1 MCGIAGIFGKAD
13 PSTVEVMLHRIAYRG
28 PDDEFLVSGPRFTLG
43 ARRLSIIDVEG
54 GRQPL
59 SNETGTVWA
68 AQNGELYN
76 HDELRASLRADG
88 HAFRSRCDTEIIPHL
103 YEDWGAEFPSRLLG
117 MFAIAVWDDAR
128 ECGLLARDH
137 TGKKPLYYLERPG
150 ALYFAS
156 EIKCL
161 LAVRDYERR
170 LNPVAI
176 HHFLSYKHVPE
187 PDTAFE
193 GIKSLGPA
201 QTLTWSA
208 RDGIKVSTYW
218 SLDWTPDPAWDR
230 MDEEEIALR
239 VAASLKEGVRRRLLS
254 DVPIGF
260 YLSGGVDSSF
270 STALAATLSPGRIK
284 TFTLTYDS
292 DSTTPGKDED
302 QRWARAVAEQY
313 GTEHHEERLSAGSFA
328 EEFPRVLRHFDQPF
342 SGVVSP
348 YFLSRLIGRHV
359 RVALSGDG
367 ADELFGS
374 YLSHRLA
381 PVIAEYVERGPAV
394 LDRPSFT
401 DNRKLVEAIADR
413 DPAKWRARL
422 AVFSEAEKHDLYLP
436 AFAAAVGAVS
446 SDAHLADYFARGT
459 AADPLNRVLEAEF
472 RGIFP
477 DQVLAFVDRL
487 SMAHS
492 LETRTAYLDREFV
505 ELAASLP
512 GRLKIRD
519 GENKHILKR
528 AAMPYL
534 PGELIRRPKEG
545 FVMPVNQWLMSDFG
559 GFTGRVLHPERLRA
573 AGMVRPEAVTAL
585 VARFQGGDTS
595 LANRVLSLIALHV
608 WWEDYLGE
616 GRVY

>member
-1 MCGIAGIFGKAD
+1 MCGIAGVFGKSD
-13 PSTVEVMLHRIAYRG
+13 PATVEVMLRRIAYRG
-28 PDDEFLVSGPRFTLG
+28 PDDEFLVSSPRFTLG
-43 ARRLSIIDVEG
+43 ARRLSILDVEG

-59 SNETGTVWA
+59 SNEAGTVWA
-68 AQNGELYN
+68 VQNGELYN
-76 HDELRASLRADG
+76 FPELRPALEAKG
-88 HAFRSRCDTEIIPHL
+88 HQFRTRTDTEVIPHL

-117 MFAIAVWDDAR
+117 MFALAVWDDTR

-156 EIKCL
+156 EIKGL

-170 LNPVAI
+170 LNAAAI

-193 GIKSLGPA
+193 GIKSLRPA
-201 QTLTWSA
+201 QALTWSA
-208 RDGIKVSTYW
+208 REGVRISTYW
-218 SLDWTPDPAWDR
+218 SLSWAPDPAWDR
-230 MDEEEIALR
+230 TDEREIAER
-239 VAASLKEGVRRRLLS
+239 VAAALTKGVRRRLLS

-260 YLSGGVDSSF
+260 YLSGGMDSSL

-284 TFTLTYDS
+284 TFTLTYDAA
-292 DSTTPGKDED
+292 STTPGKDED
-302 QRWARAVAEQY
+302 QRWAHAVARQY

-328 EEFPRVLRHFDQPF
+328 DEFPRVLRHFDQPF

-381 PVIAEYVERGPAV
+381 PVIDDYLTRGPSV
-394 LDRPSFT
+394 LEQPWFRDDR
-401 DNRKLVEAIADR
+401 RLVEAIADR
-413 DPAKWRARL
+413 EPARWRARL
-422 AVFSEAEKHDLYLP
+422 AVFSEAEKHELYTP
-436 AFAAAVGAVS
+436 VFTAAVGAAS
-446 SDAHLADYFARGT
+446 SDAHLSGYFARGT
-459 AADPLNRVLEAEF
+459 AGDPLNQVLEAEF

-512 GRLKIRD
+512 GRLKMRD
-519 GENKHILKR
+519 GENKYILKR
-528 AAMPYL
+528 AAAPYL
-534 PGELIRRPKEG
+534 PAPLINRSKEG
-545 FVMPVNQWLMSDFG
+545 FVMPVNQWLMSGLSDF
-559 GFTGRVLHPERLRA
+559 TARVLRPERVRA
-573 AGMVRPEAVTAL
+573 AGMIRPDAATSL
-585 VARFQGGDTS
+585 VARFRGGETA

-616 GRVY
+616 HRVY

>member
-1 MCGIAGIFGKAD
+1 VCGIAGVFGKAD
-13 PSTVEVMLHRIAYRG
+13 PATVEMMLRRIAYRG

-76 HDELRASLRADG
+76 FPELRPALEAKG
-88 HAFRSRCDTEIIPHL
+88 HRFRTRSDTEIIPHL

-137 TGKKPLYYLERPG
+137 TGKKPLYYLPRPG

-170 LNPVAI
+170 LNPVAV
-176 HHFLSYKHVPE
+176 HHFLSYKHVPD

-193 GIKSLGPA
+193 GIQSLGPA
-201 QTLTWSA
+201 QTLSWSA
-208 RDGIKVSTYW
+208 RDGVRVSTYW
-218 SLDWTPDPAWDR
+218 SLDWAPDPDWDR

-302 QRWARAVAEQY
+302 QRWARAVARQY

-381 PVIAEYVERGPAV
+381 PVIAEYLERGAAV
-394 LDRPSFT
+394 LDRPSFR

-422 AVFSEAEKHDLYLP
+422 AVFSEAEKCLLYTP
-436 AFAAAVGAVS
+436 DFAAAVGAAS
-446 SDAHLADYFARGT
+446 SDAHLAGYFARGT
-459 AADPLNRVLEAEF
+459 AADPLNRILEAEF

-492 LETRTAYLDREFV
+492 LETRTAYLDRDFV

-519 GENKHILKR
+519 GENKYILKH

-534 PGELIRRPKEG
+534 PAALISRPKEG
-545 FVMPVNQWLMSDFG
+545 FVMPVNQWLMSDSG
-559 GFTGRVLHPERLRA
+559 GFTGRVLHPDRVRA
-573 AGMVRPEAVTAL
+573 AAMVRPAAVEAL

-616 GRVY
+616 SRVY

>member
-1 MCGIAGIFGKAD
+1 MCGIAGVFGKAD
-13 PSTVEVMLHRIAYRG
+13 PATVEVMLRRIPYRG
-28 PDDEFLVSGPRFTLG
+28 PDDEFLVSGPHFTLG

-68 AQNGELYN
+68 VQNGELYN
-76 HDELRASLRADG
+76 FPELRPALEAKGHRLRTRG
-88 HAFRSRCDTEIIPHL
+88 DTEIIPHL

-137 TGKKPLYYLERPG
+137 TRSRLLPRAAGR
-150 ALYFAS
+150 LYFAS

-170 LNPVAI
+170 LNPVAV
-176 HHFLSYKHVPE
+176 HHFLSYKHVPD
-187 PDTAFE
+187 PATAFE

-201 QTLTWSA
+201 QTLAWTA
-208 RDGIKVSTYW
+208 REGAKVSTYW
-218 SLDWTPDPAWDR
+218 TLSWATDPAWER
-230 MDEEEIALR
+230 MDEQEISLR
-239 VAASLKEGVRRRLLS
+239 LAASLCEGVRRRLLS

-260 YLSGGVDSSF
+260 YLSGGVDSSL
-270 STALAATLSPGRIK
+270 STAMAATLSPGRIK

-302 QRWARAVAEQY
+302 QRWARAVAVQY

-328 EEFPRVLRHFDQPF
+328 EEFPRILRHFDQPF

-381 PVIAEYVERGPAV
+381 PVIAEYVAHGPAV
-394 LDRPSFT
+394 FDRPWFRDS
-401 DNRKLVEAIADR
+401 RKLVEAIADR
-413 DPAKWRARL
+413 DPARWRARL
-422 AVFSEAEKHDLYLP
+422 AVFSEAEKRELYTP
-436 AFAAAVGAVS
+436 AFGAAVGAAS
-446 SDAHLADYFARGT
+446 SDAHLAAYFARST
-459 AADPLNRVLEAEF
+459 AGDPLNRILEAEF

-492 LETRTAYLDREFV
+492 LRRARPTSTASSSSWPPPCRAGSRSGTART
-505 ELAASLP
+505 S
-512 GRLKIRD
+512 
-519 GENKHILKR
+519 
-528 AAMPYL
+528 
-534 PGELIRRPKEG
+534 
-545 FVMPVNQWLMSDFG
+545 
-559 GFTGRVLHPERLRA
+559 
-573 AGMVRPEAVTAL
+573 
-585 VARFQGGDTS
+585 TS
-595 LANRVLSLIALHV
+595 
-608 WWEDYLGE
+608 
-616 GRVY
+616 

>member
-1 MCGIAGIFGKAD
+1 MASSTTS
-13 PSTVEVMLHRIAYRG
+13 PSSA
-28 PDDEFLVSGPRFTLG
+28 P
-43 ARRLSIIDVEG
+43 
-54 GRQPL
+54 
-59 SNETGTVWA
+59 
-68 AQNGELYN
+68 
-76 HDELRASLRADG
+76 
-88 HAFRSRCDTEIIPHL
+88 RSRPRATASAP
-103 YEDWGAEFPSRLLG
+103 GRTPRSSR
-117 MFAIAVWDDAR
+117 IDAR

-137 TGKKPLYYLERPG
+137 TGKKPLYYLPRPG

-170 LNPVAI
+170 LNPVAV
-176 HHFLSYKHVPE
+176 HHFLSYKHVPD

-193 GIKSLGPA
+193 GIQSLGPA
-201 QTLTWSA
+201 QTLSWSA
-208 RDGIKVSTYW
+208 RDGVRVSTYW
-218 SLDWTPDPAWDR
+218 SLDWAPDPDWDR

-302 QRWARAVAEQY
+302 QRWARAVARQY

-381 PVIAEYVERGPAV
+381 PVIAEYLERGAAV
-394 LDRPSFT
+394 LDRPSFR

-422 AVFSEAEKHDLYLP
+422 AVFSEAEKCLLYTP
-436 AFAAAVGAVS
+436 DFAAAVGAAS
-446 SDAHLADYFARGT
+446 SDAHLAGYFARGT
-459 AADPLNRVLEAEF
+459 AADPLNRILEAEF

-492 LETRTAYLDREFV
+492 LETRTAYLDRDFV

-519 GENKHILKR
+519 GENKYILKH

-534 PGELIRRPKEG
+534 PAALISRPKEG
-545 FVMPVNQWLMSDFG
+545 FVMPVNQWLMSDSG
-559 GFTGRVLHPERLRA
+559 GFTGRVLHPDRVRA
-573 AGMVRPEAVTAL
+573 AAMVRPAAVEAL

-616 GRVY
+616 SRVY

>member
-1 MCGIAGIFGKAD
+1 VCGIAGVFGKAG
-13 PSTVEVMLHRIAYRG
+13 PATVEVMLRRITYRG
-28 PDDEFLVSGPRFTLG
+28 PDDEFFVSGSRFTLG
-43 ARRLSIIDVEG
+43 ARRLSILDVEG

-76 HDELRASLRADG
+76 FPELRAALEAKGHRLRT
-88 HAFRSRCDTEIIPHL
+88 RNDTEIIPHL
-103 YEDWGAEFPSRLLG
+103 YEDWGAAFPSRLLG
-117 MFAIAVWDDAR
+117 MFAIALWDDAR

-150 ALYFAS
+150 CLYFAS

-170 LNPVAI
+170 LNPVAV
-176 HHFLSYKHVPE
+176 HHFLSYKHVPG

-193 GIKSLGPA
+193 GIMSLGPA

-208 RDGIKVSTYW
+208 REGVKVSSYW
-218 SLDWTPDPAWDR
+218 SLRWSPDPAWDR
-230 MDEEEIALR
+230 MDEPEIAQR
-239 VAASLKEGVRRRLLS
+239 VAAALTEGVRRRLLS

-260 YLSGGVDSSF
+260 YLSGGIDSSL
-270 STALAATLSPGRIK
+270 STALAATVSPGRIK
-284 TFTLTYDS
+284 TFTLTYDP
-292 DSTTPGKDED
+292 DSTTPGKEED

-313 GTEHHEERLSAGSFA
+313 GTEHHEERLSLGSFA
-328 EEFPRVLRHFDQPF
+328 EEFPEILRHFDQPF

-381 PVIAEYVERGPAV
+381 PVIADYVEGGPSV
-394 LDRPSFT
+394 LDRPGFLDS
-401 DNRKLVEAIADR
+401 RALVEAIADR

-422 AVFSEAEKHDLYLP
+422 AVFTEGEKRGLYTE
-436 AFAAAVGAVS
+436 AFAAAVAATS
-446 SDAHLADYFARGT
+446 SDDHLAAYFAHPT

-477 DQVLAFVDRL
+477 DQVLTFVDRL

-519 GENKHILKR
+519 GESKYILKR
-528 AAMPYL
+528 AASPYL
-534 PGELIRRPKEG
+534 PGPLIHRPKEG
-545 FVMPVNQWLMSDFG
+545 FVMPVNQWLMG
-559 GFTGRVLHPERLRA
+559 GLGDFTGRVLHPERVSA
-573 AGMVRPEAVTAL
+573 AGIVKPEAAATL
-585 VARFQGGDTS
+585 VARLRAGETS

-608 WWEDYLGE
+608 WWEDYFGE
-616 GRVY
+616 DRVY

>member
-1 MCGIAGIFGKAD
+1 MCGIAGVFGKAD
-13 PSTVEVMLHRIAYRG
+13 PATVAEMLRRIAYRG

-59 SNETGTVWA
+59 SNETGAVWA

-76 HDELRASLRADG
+76 FPELRPALEAKG
-88 HAFRSRCDTEIIPHL
+88 HRFRTRSDTEIIPHL

-137 TGKKPLYYLERPG
+137 TGKKPLYYLERTG

-170 LNPVAI
+170 PNPAAI
-176 HHFLSYKHVPE
+176 HHFLSYKHVPD

-218 SLDWTPDPAWDR
+218 TLDWTPDPAWDR
-230 MDEEEIALR
+230 MDQEEIALR

-292 DSTTPGKDED
+292 ESTTPGKDED
-302 QRWARAVAEQY
+302 QRWARAVARQY

-328 EEFPRVLRHFDQPF
+328 EEFPKILSHFDQPF

-381 PVIAEYVERGPAV
+381 PVIAEYVEHGASV
-394 LDRPSFT
+394 LHRPSFR
-401 DNRKLVEAIADR
+401 DNRKLVETIADR

-422 AVFSEAEKHDLYLP
+422 AVFSETEKRDLYTRD
-436 AFAAAVGAVS
+436 FAAAVGAVS
-446 SDAHLADYFARGT
+446 SDAHLAGYFARASAT
-459 AADPLNRVLEAEF
+459 DPLNRILEAEF
-472 RGIFP
+472 RGVFP

-519 GENKHILKR
+519 GENKYILKR

-534 PGELIRRPKEG
+534 PAELIGRPKEG
-545 FVMPVNQWLMSDFG
+545 FVMPVNQWLMSDSG
-559 GFTGRVLHPERLRA
+559 GVTGRVLHPDRVRA
-573 AGMVRPEAVTAL
+573 AGMVRPEAVAAL
-585 VARFQGGDTS
+585 VARFQGGAAS

-616 GRVY
+616 GRIY

>member
-1 MCGIAGIFGKAD
+1 MCGIAGVFGKAD
-13 PSTVEVMLHRIAYRG
+13 PATVAEMLRRIAYRG

-76 HDELRASLRADG
+76 FPELRPALETKG
-88 HAFRSRCDTEIIPHL
+88 HRFRTRSDTEIIPHL

-117 MFAIAVWDDAR
+117 MFGIAVWDDAR

-137 TGKKPLYYLERPG
+137 TGKKPIYYLERPG

-161 LAVRDYERR
+161 LAVRDYQRR
-170 LNPVAI
+170 LNPSAI
-176 HHFLSYKHVPE
+176 HHFLSYKHVPD

-201 QTLTWSA
+201 QTLQWSA
-208 RDGIKVSTYW
+208 RDGVKVSTYW
-218 SLDWTPDPAWDR
+218 APSWAPDLAWDR

-292 DSTTPGKDED
+292 ESTTPGKDED
-302 QRWARAVAEQY
+302 QRWARAVARQY

-328 EEFPRVLRHFDQPF
+328 EEFPKILNHFDQPF

-381 PVIAEYVERGPAV
+381 PVIAEYVERGASV
-394 LDRPSFT
+394 LDRPSFR
-401 DNRKLVEAIADR
+401 DNRKLVETIADR

-422 AVFSEAEKHDLYLP
+422 AVFSEAEKRDVYTRD
-436 AFAAAVGAVS
+436 FAAAVGAVS
-446 SDAHLADYFARGT
+446 SDAHLAGYFARASAT
-459 AADPLNRVLEAEF
+459 DPLNRILEAEF

-519 GENKHILKR
+519 GENKYILKR

-534 PGELIRRPKEG
+534 PAELISRPKEG
-545 FVMPVNQWLMSDFG
+545 FVMPVNQWLMSDSG
-559 GFTGRVLHPERLRA
+559 GVTGRVLHPDRVRA
-573 AGMVRPEAVTAL
+573 AGMVRPEAVAAL
-585 VARFQGGDTS
+585 VARFQGGEAS

-616 GRVY
+616 SRIY

>member
-1 MCGIAGIFGKAD
+1 MCGVAGVFGRSD
-13 PSTVEVMLHRIAYRG
+13 PSTVEVMLRRITYRG

-59 SNETGTVWA
+59 SNETGSVWA

-76 HDELRASLRADG
+76 FPELRPALEAKG
-88 HAFRSRCDTEIIPHL
+88 HHFRTRSDTEIIPHL

-117 MFAIAVWDDAR
+117 MFAIAVWDDER
-128 ECGLLARDH
+128 GCGLLARDH

-170 LNPVAI
+170 LNPAAV
-176 HHFLSYKHVPE
+176 HHFLSYKHVPG
-187 PDTAFE
+187 PDTAFD

-208 RDGIKVSTYW
+208 REGSRVSTYW
-218 SLDWTPDPAWDR
+218 SLSWAPDPAWDR
-230 MDEEEIALR
+230 MDEVEVAER
-239 VAASLKEGVRRRLLS
+239 VAAALKEGVRRRLLS

-260 YLSGGVDSSF
+260 YLSGGVDSSL

-284 TFTLTYDS
+284 TFTLTYDAA
-292 DSTTPGKDED
+292 STTPGKDED
-302 QRWARAVAEQY
+302 QRWARTVAQQY

-328 EEFPRVLRHFDQPF
+328 DEFPRILRHFDQPF

-381 PVIAEYVERGPAV
+381 PVIADYVARGPAV
-394 LDRPSFT
+394 LEQPWFR
-401 DNRKLVEAIADR
+401 DNPRLVEAIADP
-413 DPAKWRARL
+413 DPARWRARL
-422 AVFSEAEKHDLYLP
+422 AVFSEVEKRELYTP
-436 AFAAAVGAVS
+436 EFAAAVGAAS
-446 SDAHLADYFARGT
+446 SDTHLAGYFAQGT
-459 AADPLNRVLEAEF
+459 AGDPVNRILEAEF

-519 GENKHILKR
+519 GENKYILKR
-528 AAMPYL
+528 AAAPYL
-534 PGELIRRPKEG
+534 PAPLIDRPKEG
-545 FVMPVNQWLMSDFG
+545 FVMPVNQWLMSG
-559 GFTGRVLHPERLRA
+559 LGEFTARVLHPERVLA
-573 AGMVRPEAVTAL
+573 AGMVRPDTATAL
-585 VARFQGGDTS
+585 VARFRGGDTT

-616 GRVY
+616 HRVY

>member
-1 MCGIAGIFGKAD
+1 
-13 PSTVEVMLHRIAYRG
+13 MLHRIAYRG

-76 HDELRASLRADG
+76 FPELRPALEAKG
-88 HAFRSRCDTEIIPHL
+88 HRFRTRSDTEIIPHL

-230 MDEEEIALR
+230 MDEEEIVLR

-260 YLSGGVDSSF
+260 YLSGGGDSSF

-313 GTEHHEERLSAGSFA
+313 GTEHHEERLSAGQ
-328 EEFPRVLRHFDQPF
+328 LRR
-342 SGVVSP
+342 GVPQGPSP
-348 YFLSRLIGRHV
+348 LRPAVFRRGL
-359 RVALSGDG
+359 AL
-367 ADELFGS
+367 LP
-374 YLSHRLA
+374 LA
-381 PVIAEYVERGPAV
+381 PHRAPRPRRAVGRRRRRAVRQLPLSPAGPGHRRVCRARARRPRPPVVHGRSKARRGHRGPGPGKVA
-394 LDRPSFT
+394 
-401 DNRKLVEAIADR
+401 
-413 DPAKWRARL
+413 RAARRSL
-422 AVFSEAEKHDLYLP
+422 EAEKHDLYMP
-436 AFAAAVGAVS
+436 AFAAAVGAAS
-446 SDAHLADYFARGT
+446 SDAHLAGYFARGS

-545 FVMPVNQWLMSDFG
+545 FVMPVNRWLMSDFG

-585 VARFQGGDTS
+585 VARFQSGDTS

-616 GRVY
+616 GRIY

>member
-1 MCGIAGIFGKAD
+1 MCGIAGVFGRSD
-13 PSTVEVMLHRIAYRG
+13 PATVEVMLRRIAYRG

-43 ARRLSIIDVEG
+43 ARRLSILDPEG

-59 SNETGTVWA
+59 SNEMGNVWA
-68 AQNGELYN
+68 VQNGELYN
-76 HDELRASLRADG
+76 FPELRPALEAKG
-88 HAFRSRCDTEIIPHL
+88 HRFRNRGDTEIIPHM

-117 MFAIAVWDDAR
+117 MFAIAVWDDVR

-137 TGKKPLYYLERPG
+137 TGKKPVYYLALPS

-156 EIKCL
+156 EIKSL

-201 QTLTWSA
+201 QTLSWSA
-208 RDGIKVSTYW
+208 RDGVKISTYW
-218 SLDWTPDPAWDR
+218 SLSWKPDPLWDR
-230 MDEEEIALR
+230 MDEREIAER

-260 YLSGGVDSSF
+260 YLSGGLDSSF
-270 STALAATLSPGRIK
+270 STALAATLSPGKIK
-284 TFTLTYDS
+284 TFTLTYDA
-292 DSTTPGKDED
+292 DSTTRGKDED

-313 GTEHHEERLSAGSFA
+313 GTEHHEERLSAGNFA
-328 EEFPRVLRHFDQPF
+328 EEFPLILRHFDQPF

-381 PVIAEYVERGPAV
+381 PVIADYIERGPAV
-394 LDRPSFT
+394 LDQPWFR
-401 DNRKLVEAIADR
+401 DNRKVVETIADR
-413 DPAKWRARL
+413 DPARWRARL
-422 AVFSEAEKHDLYLP
+422 AVFSETEKRDLYTP
-436 AFAAAVGAVS
+436 GFASAVGAAS
-446 SDAHLADYFARGT
+446 SDAHLAGYFARGT
-459 AADPLNRVLEAEF
+459 AQDPLNRVLEAEF

-505 ELAASLP
+505 ELVASLP
-512 GRLKIRD
+512 GRLKIWQ
-519 GENKHILKR
+519 GENKYVLKR
-528 AAMPYL
+528 AALPYL
-534 PGELIRRPKEG
+534 PATLIRRPKEG
-545 FVMPVNQWLMSDFG
+545 FVMPVNQWLMRGLGD
-559 GFTGRVLHPERLRA
+559 FTGRALHPSRVRE
-573 AGMVRPEAVTAL
+573 AGIVRPEASAAL
-585 VARFQGGDTS
+585 VERFQEGDGS

-608 WWEDYLGE
+608 WWDDYLGAR
-616 GRVY
+616 RVY

>member
-1 MCGIAGIFGKAD
+1 MCGIAGVFGKAD
-13 PSTVEVMLHRIAYRG
+13 PATVGEMLRRIAYRG

-76 HDELRASLRADG
+76 FPELRPALEAKG
-88 HAFRSRCDTEIIPHL
+88 HRFRTRSDTEIIPHL

-117 MFAIAVWDDAR
+117 MFGIAVWDDAR
-128 ECGLLARDH
+128 GCGLLARDH
-137 TGKKPLYYLERPG
+137 TGKKPIYYLERPG
-150 ALYFAS
+150 ALYFGS

-161 LAVRDYERR
+161 LAVREYERR
-170 LNPVAI
+170 LNPAAI
-176 HHFLSYKHVPE
+176 HHFLSYKHVPD
-187 PDTAFE
+187 PGTAFE

-201 QTLTWSA
+201 QTLQWSA

-218 SLDWTPDPAWDR
+218 TLDWTPDPAWDR

-292 DSTTPGKDED
+292 ESTTPGKDED
-302 QRWARAVAEQY
+302 QRWAREVARQY

-328 EEFPRVLRHFDQPF
+328 EEFPKILRHFDQPF

-381 PVIAEYVERGPAV
+381 PVIAEYVERGASV
-394 LDRPSFT
+394 LDRPSFR
-401 DNRKLVEAIADR
+401 DNRKLVETIADR

-422 AVFSEAEKHDLYLP
+422 AVFSEAEKRDLYTRD
-436 AFAAAVGAVS
+436 FAAAVGAAS
-446 SDAHLADYFARGT
+446 SDAHLARYFAKGSAT
-459 AADPLNRVLEAEF
+459 DPLNRILEAEF

-512 GRLKIRD
+512 GRFKIRD

-528 AAMPYL
+528 AAAPYL
-534 PGELIRRPKEG
+534 PPELISRPKEG
-545 FVMPVNQWLMSDFG
+545 FVMPVNQWIMSDAG
-559 GFTGRVLHPERLRA
+559 GFTGRVLHPDRVRA
-573 AGMVRPEAVTAL
+573 AGMVRPEAVATL
-585 VARFQGGDTS
+585 VARFQGGEAP

-616 GRVY
+616 SRIY

>member
-1 MCGIAGIFGKAD
+1 MCGIAGVFGKAE
-13 PSTVEVMLHRIAYRG
+13 PATVELMLRRIAYRG

-43 ARRLSIIDVEG
+43 ARRLSILDVEG

-68 AQNGELYN
+68 TQNGELYN
-76 HDELRASLRADG
+76 FPELRPALESKG
-88 HAFRSRCDTEIIPHL
+88 HHFRTRTDTEIIPHL

-128 ECGLLARDH
+128 ECGLLVRDH

-170 LNPVAI
+170 LNPAAV
-176 HHFLSYKHVPE
+176 HHFLSYKHVPG
-187 PDTAFE
+187 PDTAFD

-201 QTLTWSA
+201 QTLAWSA
-208 RDGIKVSTYW
+208 RNGVKVSTYW
-218 SLDWTPDPAWDR
+218 ALSWAPDPAWDR
-230 MDEEEIALR
+230 MDEQEASLR
-239 VAASLKEGVRRRLLS
+239 VAASLREGVRRRLLS

-292 DSTTPGKDED
+292 ESTTLGKDED
-302 QRWARAVAEQY
+302 QRWARAVAKQY

-328 EEFPRVLRHFDQPF
+328 EEFPHILRHFDQPF
-342 SGVVSP
+342 SGAVSP

-394 LDRPSFT
+394 LDRPWFRDS
-401 DNRKLVEAIADR
+401 RKLVEAIADP
-413 DPAKWRARL
+413 DPARWRARL
-422 AVFSEAEKHDLYLP
+422 AVFSEAEKQELYTP
-436 AFAAAVGAVS
+436 TFATAVGAAS
-446 SDAHLADYFARGT
+446 SEAHLAGYFARGT
-459 AADPLNRVLEAEF
+459 AADPLNRMLEAEF
-472 RGIFP
+472 RGVFP

-519 GENKHILKR
+519 GENKYILKR
-528 AAMPYL
+528 AASPYL
-534 PGELIRRPKEG
+534 PSQLIRRPKEG
-545 FVMPVNQWLMSDFG
+545 FVMPVNQWLMGDVG
-559 GFTGRVLHPERLRA
+559 GFTARVLHPQRVRA
-573 AGMVRPEAVTAL
+573 AGMVRPEV
-585 VARFQGGDTS
+585 VAAFVSRLQGGDTS

-616 GRVY
+616 RRVY

>member
-1 MCGIAGIFGKAD
+1 VCGIAGVFGKAD
-13 PSTVEVMLHRIAYRG
+13 PATVEVMLRRIAYRG

-76 HDELRASLRADG
+76 FPVLRPALEAKG
-88 HAFRSRCDTEIIPHL
+88 HHFRTRTDTEIIPHL
-103 YEDWGAEFPSRLLG
+103 YEDWGAEFPQRLLG
-117 MFAIAVWDDAR
+117 MFAIALWDDVR
-128 ECGLLARDH
+128 ECGLLVRDH

-161 LAVRDYERR
+161 LAVRSYERR
-170 LNPVAI
+170 LNPIAV
-176 HHFLSYKHVPE
+176 HHFLSYKHVPA
-187 PDTAFE
+187 PDTAFD
-193 GIKSLGPA
+193 GIKSLSPA
-201 QTLTWSA
+201 QTLAWSPRGGA
-208 RDGIKVSTYW
+208 KVATYW
-218 SLDWTPDPAWDR
+218 SLSWATDPGWER
-230 MDEEEIALR
+230 MDEQEVSLR
-239 VAASLKEGVRRRLLS
+239 VAASLREGVRRRLLS

-260 YLSGGVDSSF
+260 YLSGGLDSSL

-292 DSTTPGKDED
+292 ESTTPGKDED
-302 QRWARAVAEQY
+302 QRWARKVADQY

-328 EEFPRVLRHFDQPF
+328 EEFPNIIGHFDQPF

-381 PVIAEYVERGPAV
+381 PVIAGYLEGGPAV
-394 LDRPSFT
+394 FDQPWFRDS
-401 DNRKLVEAIADR
+401 RKQVEGIADP
-413 DPAKWRARL
+413 DPARWRAQL
-422 AVFSEAEKHDLYLP
+422 AVFSETEKRELYTP
-436 AFAAAVGAVS
+436 AFAAAVGSAS
-446 SDAHLADYFARGT
+446 SEAHLAGYFNRGT

-519 GENKHILKR
+519 GENKYILKR
-528 AAMPYL
+528 AARPYL
-534 PGELIRRPKEG
+534 PSDLIDRPKEG
-545 FVMPVNQWLMSDFG
+545 FVMPVNRWLMGDLG
-559 GFTGRVLHPERLRA
+559 EFTGRVLHPERVHVA
-573 AGMVRPEAVTAL
+573 AMMRPEVVGSL
-585 VARFQGGDTS
+585 VARFQRGDTS

-616 GRVY
+616 CRRY

>member
-1 MCGIAGIFGKAD
+1 MCGIAGVFGKSD
-13 PSTVEVMLHRIAYRG
+13 PATVEVMLRRIAYRG

-43 ARRLSIIDVEG
+43 TRRLSIQDVEG

-59 SNETGTVWA
+59 SNETGSVWA

-76 HDELRASLRADG
+76 FPELRPGLEAKG
-88 HAFRSRCDTEIIPHL
+88 HRFRTRTDTEIIPHL
-103 YEDWGAEFPSRLLG
+103 YEDWGAELPSRLLG

-128 ECGLLARDH
+128 ETGLLIRDP

-161 LAVRDYERR
+161 LAIRDYERR

-176 HHFLSYKHVPE
+176 HHFLAYKHVPS
-187 PDTAFE
+187 PATAFE
-193 GIKSLGPA
+193 GIKSLEPA

-208 RDGIKVSTYW
+208 REGARPSTYW
-218 SLDWTPDPAWDR
+218 SLSWSADPVWDR
-230 MDEEEIALR
+230 MDEQEIAQR
-239 VAASLKEGVRRRLLS
+239 VAASLREGVRRRLLS

-260 YLSGGVDSSF
+260 YLSGGVDSSL
-270 STALAATLSPGRIK
+270 STALAAMLSPGRIK
-284 TFTLTYDS
+284 TFTLTYDA
-292 DSTTPGKDED
+292 DSTTPGKEED
-302 QRWARAVAEQY
+302 QRWARAVAAQY

-328 EEFPRVLRHFDQPF
+328 EEFPRILRHFDQPF
-342 SGVVSP
+342 SGVVSA

-381 PVIAEYVERGPAV
+381 PVIADYVEHGPRA
-394 LDRPSFT
+394 LDQPGFRDS
-401 DNRKLVEAIADR
+401 RALVEAIADR
-413 DPAKWRARL
+413 DPARWRARL
-422 AVFSEAEKHDLYLP
+422 AVFSESEKRDLYTP
-436 AFAAAVGAVS
+436 AFAAAVGAAS
-446 SDAHLADYFARGT
+446 SDAHLATYFAQGT
-459 AADPLNRVLEAEF
+459 ATDPLNRMLEGEF

-492 LETRTAYLDREFV
+492 LETRTAFLDREFV

-512 GRLKIRD
+512 GRLKIRA
-519 GENKHILKR
+519 GENKYILKR
-528 AAMPYL
+528 AAAPYL
-534 PGELIRRPKEG
+534 PAPLIARAKEG
-545 FVMPVNQWLMSDFG
+545 FVMPVNQWLMSDLG
-559 GFTGRVLHPERLRA
+559 AFTHGVLHPERVGR
-573 AGMVRPEAVTAL
+573 AGMLRPEVVGGL
-585 VARFQGGDTS
+585 VARFQAGETA
-595 LANRVLSLIALHV
+595 LANRVLSLLALHV
-608 WWEDYLGE
+608 WWDDYLGE

>member
-1 MCGIAGIFGKAD
+1 
-13 PSTVEVMLHRIAYRG
+13 
-28 PDDEFLVSGPRFTLG
+28 
-43 ARRLSIIDVEG
+43 
-54 GRQPL
+54 
-59 SNETGTVWA
+59 
-68 AQNGELYN
+68 
-76 HDELRASLRADG
+76 
-88 HAFRSRCDTEIIPHL
+88 
-103 YEDWGAEFPSRLLG
+103 
-117 MFAIAVWDDAR
+117 
-128 ECGLLARDH
+128 
-137 TGKKPLYYLERPG
+137 
-150 ALYFAS
+150 
-156 EIKCL
+156 
-161 LAVRDYERR
+161 
-170 LNPVAI
+170 
-176 HHFLSYKHVPE
+176 
-187 PDTAFE
+187 
-193 GIKSLGPA
+193 
-201 QTLTWSA
+201 
-208 RDGIKVSTYW
+208 
-218 SLDWTPDPAWDR
+218 
-230 MDEEEIALR
+230 
-239 VAASLKEGVRRRLLS
+239 
-254 DVPIGF
+254 
-260 YLSGGVDSSF
+260 VDSSF

-422 AVFSEAEKHDLYLP
+422 AVFSEAEKRDLYMP
-436 AFAAAVGAVS
+436 AFAAAVGAAS
-446 SDAHLADYFARGT
+446 SDAHLAGYFARGT

-534 PGELIRRPKEG
+534 PGELICRPKEG

-585 VARFQGGDTS
+585 VARFQSGDTS

-616 GRVY
+616 GRIY

>member
-1 MCGIAGIFGKAD
+1 MCGIAGVFGKAD
-13 PSTVEVMLHRIAYRG
+13 PSTIEVMLHRIAYRG

-76 HDELRASLRADG
+76 FPELRPTLEAKG
-88 HAFRSRCDTEIIPHL
+88 HRFRTRSDTEIIPHL

-117 MFAIAVWDDAR
+117 MFGIAVWDDAR

-137 TGKKPLYYLERPG
+137 TGKKPIYYLERPG

-161 LAVRDYERR
+161 LAVGDYQRR
-170 LNPVAI
+170 LNPAAI
-176 HHFLSYKHVPE
+176 HHFLSYKHVPD

-218 SLDWTPDPAWDR
+218 APSWAPDPAWDR

-292 DSTTPGKDED
+292 ESTTPGKDED
-302 QRWARAVAEQY
+302 QRWARAVARQY

-328 EEFPRVLRHFDQPF
+328 EEFPRILSHFDQPF

-381 PVIAEYVERGPAV
+381 PIIAEYVERGASV
-394 LDRPSFT
+394 LDRPSFR
-401 DNRKLVEAIADR
+401 DDRKLVETIADR

-422 AVFSEAEKHDLYLP
+422 AVFSEAEKRDLYTGD
-436 AFAAAVGAVS
+436 FAAAVGAVS
-446 SDAHLADYFARGT
+446 SDAHLAGYFARASAT
-459 AADPLNRVLEAEF
+459 DPLNRILEAEF
-472 RGIFP
+472 RGVFP

-534 PGELIRRPKEG
+534 PAELISRPKEG
-545 FVMPVNQWLMSDFG
+545 FVMPVNQWLMSDSG
-559 GFTGRVLHPERLRA
+559 GVTGRVLHPDRVRA
-573 AGMVRPEAVTAL
+573 AGMVGPEAVAAL
-585 VARFQGGDTS
+585 VARFQGGEAS

-616 GRVY
+616 SRIY

>member
-1 MCGIAGIFGKAD
+1 MCGIAGVFGKAD
-13 PSTVEVMLHRIAYRG
+13 PATVVEMLRRIAYRG

-76 HDELRASLRADG
+76 FPELRPALEAKG
-88 HAFRSRCDTEIIPHL
+88 HRFRTRSDTEIIPHL

-137 TGKKPLYYLERPG
+137 TGKKPVYYLERPG
-150 ALYFAS
+150 ALYFGS

-161 LAVRDYERR
+161 LAIRDYERR

-176 HHFLSYKHVPE
+176 HHFLSYKHVPD

-208 RDGIKVSTYW
+208 REGIKVSRYW
-218 SLDWTPDPAWDR
+218 TPNWAPDPAWDR
-230 MDEEEIALR
+230 MDEQEIALR

-292 DSTTPGKDED
+292 ESTTPGKDED
-302 QRWARAVAEQY
+302 QRWARAVAQQY

-328 EEFPRVLRHFDQPF
+328 EEFPRILRHFDQPF

-381 PVIAEYVERGPAV
+381 PVIAEYVERGASV
-394 LDRPSFT
+394 LDRPSFR
-401 DNRKLVEAIADR
+401 DNRKLVEAIAHR
-413 DPAKWRARL
+413 DPSKWRARL
-422 AVFSEAEKHDLYLP
+422 AVFSEAEKRDLYTRD
-436 AFAAAVGAVS
+436 FAAAVGATS
-446 SDAHLADYFARGT
+446 SDAHLAGYFARASAT
-459 AADPLNRVLEAEF
+459 DPLNRILEAEF
-472 RGIFP
+472 RGVFP

-519 GENKHILKR
+519 GENKYILKR
-528 AAMPYL
+528 AATPYL
-534 PGELIRRPKEG
+534 PAALISRPKEG
-545 FVMPVNQWLMSDFG
+545 FVMPVNQWLMSDSVD
-559 GFTGRVLHPERLRA
+559 FTARVLDPERVRA
-573 AGMVRPEAVTAL
+573 AGMARPEAVAAL
-585 VARFQGGDTS
+585 VARFQGGEAS

-616 GRVY
+616 SRMY